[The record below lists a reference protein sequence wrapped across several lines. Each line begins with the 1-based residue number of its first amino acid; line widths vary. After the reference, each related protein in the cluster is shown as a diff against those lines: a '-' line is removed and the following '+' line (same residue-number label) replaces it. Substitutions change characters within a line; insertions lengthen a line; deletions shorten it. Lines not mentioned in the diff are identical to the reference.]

1 MKNEI
6 AEFVKTERKKLNF
19 TQVEFAR
26 RTGVGLAFLRA
37 LEQGKTNLQLKKVL
51 EILSMLNAKLVP
63 SKETKQIEK
72 HKNGKR

>member
-6 AEFVKTERKKLNF
+6 SEFVKSERKKLNF

-26 RTGVGLAFLRA
+26 RTGVGLAFLRS

-51 EILSMLNAKLVP
+51 DILSMLNAKLVP
-63 SKETKQIEK
+63 FKDTAQIEK
-72 HKNGKR
+72 QKTS

>member
-37 LEQGKTNLQLKKVL
+37 LETVRTCHGMSLQNQSASPAGV
-51 EILSMLNAKLVP
+51 S
-63 SKETKQIEK
+63 
-72 HKNGKR
+72 